1 MARWIGQHKVKVS
14 SEQRPSREAL
24 LSVELDSS
32 EVEPFLER
40 AYKQLVPKLNI
51 AGFRK
56 GKAPRR
62 IVEQMYG
69 REYLANEALDFLLP
83 EVTSKALEMESIE
96 MAAFPSISLERL
108 DPIKYTATVPLKPIV
123 DLGDYASLR
132 VPKERVRVSKGQ
144 IEDVLKRISN
154 EIAPWEP
161 VDGLPAYEDLLNLD
175 VHGWVY
181 NEEHGHDHDIIN
193 DKATDLVPREG
204 SKVPVPGFS
213 AELIKLKTGVETKF
227 DIEVPSDFE
236 NSELAGLTAHFVA
249 TLHSVK
255 RRIPAEIDDELAKGV
270 GEGFENLDSL
280 KLQIKND
287 LEAQESLNVDARHK
301 EEAINQLLA
310 SATIE
315 VSPII
320 IDHELDHY
328 LEEFRDAMQ
337 SGRMTI
343 EHYQRYLTWAGKSQ
357 EEIRNEA
364 RPAAE
369 ERVNRGL
376 VLREFIEK
384 ESIEITDDELE
395 GEIEKM
401 ALEAGSE
408 SKQVRAMFKELG
420 SKDSLR
426 RVMVE
431 RKAVDQIAELALT
444 EGSAVTAKPKR
455 ARAKTTKP
463 TNKVSKATKRTG
475 K

>member
-1 MARWIGQHKVKVS
+1 MDWSTQVKVS

-40 AYKQLVPKLNI
+40 AYKQIVPRLNI

-83 EVTSKALEMESIE
+83 EITSKALEMESLE

-123 DLGDYASLR
+123 DLGDYSSLR
-132 VPKERVRVSKGQ
+132 LPKERVRVSKGQ

-161 VDGLPAYEDLLNLD
+161 IDSTPEYEDLLNLD
-175 VHGWVY
+175 VRGWVY
-181 NEEHGHDHDIIN
+181 NEEHEHDHDIIN
-193 DKATDLVPREG
+193 DQATDLVPREG
-204 SKVPVPGFS
+204 SRVPVPGFS
-213 AELIKLKTGVETKF
+213 AELLKLKVDVETKF

-236 NSELAGLTAHFVA
+236 NSELAGQTAHFVA
-249 TLHSVK
+249 KLHSVK
-255 RRIPAEIDDELAKGV
+255 RRIPANIDDELAKGV
-270 GEGFENLDSL
+270 GEGFEDLESL
-280 KLQIKND
+280 RAQIKSD
-287 LEAQESLNVDARHK
+287 LEQQETQNVEARHK
-301 EEAINQLLA
+301 EEVINKLI
-310 SATIE
+310 SNATVE

-320 IDHELDHY
+320 VEHELDHY

-357 EEIRNEA
+357 EEIRDEA

-369 ERVNRGL
+369 DRVKRGL

-384 ESIEITDDELE
+384 QNIEIPDQELDS
-395 GEIEKM
+395 EIEKM
-401 ALEAGSE
+401 ALEAGTE
-408 SKQVRAMFKELG
+408 AKQVRDMFKELG

-431 RKAVDQIAELALT
+431 RKAVDEISKLALSDEPVSPAKQKRSGAT
-444 EGSAVTAKPKR
+444 TKKTPKPKS
-455 ARAKTTKP
+455 TT
-463 TNKVSKATKRTG
+463 SKRTG